1 MANPTAL
8 LVSSLALSLVGACGD
23 SADPAGSDPAPSGGS
38 AFVVGSLVSSP
49 DGSTAYVH
57 VLSSLEVQ
65 TLDDGAAYEFP
76 GQADVWSWNGKV
88 YVADG
93 EAPVVRRYTVAAD
106 RTLAQDGELN
116 FAAYGV
122 ASTAFWNAIWV
133 SADKAYMANGQGV
146 YVIWNPS
153 TMAITGT
160 MAHPT
165 FDEVPGR
172 LLRPAS
178 TDRGVVVSGN
188 RLYHPYYW
196 TDAGWTNY
204 EPVSKIAVYD
214 TDADR
219 LIGVVDAACPGLDV
233 ATQDDRGNLY
243 FSNWTG
249 NVGLALVA
257 GQAAP
262 CGVKLDPATDT
273 VDPAWTAPWPTI
285 ADGREASALRYSGD
299 GHALLS
305 VFHDERV
312 SYDASSDPFAV
323 IGTANWEIWRMDLA
337 TRQASPVA
345 GIALNSG
352 ATYMQ
357 RIGDLSYVLVPSAG
371 YASSSVYAVAGGSA
385 SLRFATR
392 GWGLRLF
399 QVR

>member
-1 MANPTAL
+1 MAKPIAL
-8 LVSSLALSLVGACGD
+8 LLFSLALPLVGACGD
-23 SADPAGSDPAPSGGS
+23 SADSETAPSSGP
-38 AFVVGSLVSSP
+38 AYVVGSLVSGP
-49 DGSTAYVH
+49 DGSTAYVN
-57 VLSSLEVQ
+57 VIASLDAQ
-65 TLDDGAAYEFP
+65 TLDYASAYEFP
-76 GQADVWSWNGKV
+76 GQADVWSWNGKL
-88 YVADG
+88 YVSDG
-93 EAPVVRRYTVAAD
+93 ESPVVRRYAVAAD
-106 RTLAQDGELN
+106 RTLVEEGELS

-160 MAHPT
+160 MPYPT
-165 FDEVPGR
+165 FDEIPDR

-204 EPVSKIAVYD
+204 EPASKIAIYD

-219 LIGVVDAACPGLDV
+219 LISVVDAACPGLDV
-233 ATQDDRGNLY
+233 ATEDDSGNIY

-262 CGVKLDPATDT
+262 CGVKLDTATDT
-273 VDPAWTAPWPTI
+273 VDTAWTAPWPTI

-305 VFHDERV
+305 VFHDESV
-312 SYDASSDPFAV
+312 TFDASSDPFAV

-337 TRQASPVA
+337 TREAAPVD

-371 YASSSVYAVAGGSA
+371 YASSSVYAVDGGSA
-385 SLRFATR
+385 ALRFDTR

-399 QVR
+399 QIR